1 MARLAL
7 SKASLH
13 KEARQLK
20 IYQRFLPSLD
30 LKRKQLIAERSK
42 ARQALH
48 ETQARLTAL
57 QHTVGSELPML
68 ADYEVGLEELVTLQ
82 RTELAEENLLGTRL
96 PVLRAVQITRRAY
109 SFLIRPHWV
118 DQVQT
123 LMAEALTLRVR
134 IQVQQ
139 ERMHRLDK
147 AVQKI
152 TQRVNLFDKVLIPR
166 TRENI
171 RKIGIFLAD
180 GERAAVVRAKLAK
193 SRHLDRG

>member
-1 MARLAL
+1 MARLGL

-13 KEARQLK
+13 KEARQLA

-68 ADYEVGLEELVTLQ
+68 GDYEVGLEELVTIE

-96 PVLRAVQITRRAY
+96 PVLRSVQIVQRAY

-118 DQVQT
+118 DRVQA

-134 IQVQQ
+134 MQVQQ
-139 ERMHRLDK
+139 ERLRRLDK

-166 TRENI
+166 ARENI